1 MAKERLLNM
10 KKIFLLCGIISLFLI
25 ILFTG
30 CAMAA
35 ADNVQV
41 SSAKKDPWN
50 YSQEITIKENAGRIL
65 TDYQVPVVLN
75 SSNFDFSKVKN
86 DGSDIRFFSGDKS
99 LNYWIETWD
108 SKNNQAVIWIKI
120 PFISAREDTEITLKC
135 GNLDARDR
143 SNGKD
148 TFDFFDSFDGNSI
161 NELDWSIEKAGGGA
175 VEVRNGNCNILAP
188 AVHAYDSSM
197 IYSKDN
203 FDIDSIFVVK
213 RMKVTTGNDEKG
225 PILRQGFIDEVDVS
239 KNEIRHETELAGE
252 SQVGWETT
260 NRKKEE
266 RTSDLTDVGIPEE
279 QWYTSAVAWYKS
291 DNNTRQLAWFKN
303 GVRDT
308 KMDYAGNLVPDS
320 SMHVYLYAASSPS
333 LENTGYMAVNYAFVR
348 KFVESEPTVTIGP
361 AFLSGSGLENSSKN
375 TFGAGSSEI
384 LGSGKTSEPEPASK
398 PEVTPDTET
407 VPEPADSDVPSEI
420 ENDSKREQAPTSNV
434 SFPEY
439 TVNISGIE
447 LSSPYQYNSSAL
459 INELDSSGINTI
471 FLSVNGTDVWQ
482 YERFVKTMHENRI
495 FVHAV
500 VLKDLNCTQ
509 KGSFNAC
516 QETLN
521 TVLDYNKKSLAPF
534 DGIDIYVQA
543 PVKSGSEDNSDYKS
557 LFETANQNLAENVS
571 LSANLP
577 YNSGAS
583 LIEEAAPL
591 VDFYIVRAY
600 DRNIVKSESDLL
612 NSVPSIVDAVAPQMG
627 EIRGA
632 GSRGIIEVSTKEDFE
647 DKISIQELFAELTAY
662 YSGDP
667 TFQGVSVY
675 DYENYTALPAESESD
690 KKGSQLPG
698 FSSVSV
704 LLSIFGV
711 FSFLKIRING
721 KIRK

>member
-1 MAKERLLNM
+1 M
-10 KKIFLLCGIISLFLI
+10 KKILFLCGIISLFLI

-35 ADNVQV
+35 ADNVQA

-86 DGSDIRFFSGDKS
+86 DGSDIRFFSGDKI
-99 LNYWIETWD
+99 LNYWVETWD
-108 SKNNQAVIWIKI
+108 FKNNQALIWVKI
-120 PFISAREDTEITLKC
+120 PFISAREDTKITLKC
-135 GNLDARDR
+135 GNPDARDR
-143 SNGKD
+143 SSGKD

-175 VEVRNGNCNILAP
+175 IEVRNGNCNILAP

-197 IYSKDN
+197 IYSKEN

-213 RMKVTTGNDEKG
+213 RMKVTTGDDEKG

-239 KNEIRHETELAGE
+239 KNEIRHETGLAAE
-252 SQVGWETT
+252 SQVGWETI

-266 RTSDLTDVGIPEE
+266 RTSDLTDVGVPEGE
-279 QWYTSAVAWYKS
+279 WYTSAVAWYKS
-291 DNNTRQLAWFKN
+291 DNNTRQLAWLKN
-303 GVRDT
+303 GVRDA
-308 KMDYAGNLVPDS
+308 KMDYAGNPVPDS

-333 LENTGYMAVNYAFVR
+333 LENTGYMAVDYAFVR
-348 KFVESEPTVTIGP
+348 KFVETEPTVTISS
-361 AFLSGSGLENSSKN
+361 AVLSGAGLENFSKD
-375 TFGAGSSEI
+375 TFGVGSNEI
-384 LGSGKTSEPEPASK
+384 LGSGKTSEPETVST
-398 PEVTPDTET
+398 PEVTPDTEA
-407 VPEPADSDVPSEI
+407 VPEPSDSDVPSQTEK
-420 ENDSKREQAPTSNV
+420 SSRGEQAPAPNV
-434 SFPEY
+434 SFPKY

-459 INELDSSGINTI
+459 VNELDSSGINTI
-471 FLSVNGTDVWQ
+471 FLSVNSTDVWQ

-500 VLKDLNCTQ
+500 VLKDLNCNLT
-509 KGSFNAC
+509 GSFNAC

-534 DGIDIYVQA
+534 DGIDIYVQG

-577 YNSGAS
+577 YNSGAP

-600 DRNIVKSESDLL
+600 DSNIEKSGSDNL

-632 GSRGIIEVSTKEDFE
+632 GSRGIIEISTNEDFE
-647 DKISIQELFAELTAY
+647 DKISIQELFAELTNY

-667 TFQGVSVY
+667 TFMGVAVY
-675 DYENYTALPAESESD
+675 DYDNYTALPVKSESD
-690 KKGSQLPG
+690 KKGPQLPG
-698 FSSVSV
+698 FSSFSA

-711 FSFLKIRING
+711 FSFLRIRRNG
-721 KIRK
+721 KVRK